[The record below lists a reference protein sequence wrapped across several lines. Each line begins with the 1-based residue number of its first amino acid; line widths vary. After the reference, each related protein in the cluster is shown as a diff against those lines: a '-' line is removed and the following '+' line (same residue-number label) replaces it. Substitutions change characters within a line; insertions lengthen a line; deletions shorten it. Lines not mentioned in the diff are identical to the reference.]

1 MSLFHEL
8 LQNYY
13 NAKCPL
19 DCQTVIYKDMKYFFA
34 IISFLTEFFMNK
46 LCIYFS
52 SSIVNVPF
60 RVKLWCMFL
69 KDIFAT
75 KLSESRK
82 HGSWR
87 NFFANVVIVIFA
99 IISLKWAFFMD
110 KFCIY
115 LLNLQQKI
123 LHEQTTYYL
132 WVFLSLSLVFEETPT
147 VKNLRKDEVSKK
159 IESFFILHEDGTKWK
174 CIE

>member
-1 MSLFHEL
+1 MFHRLTLKGTVSIEHSTL
-8 LQNYY
+8 TANVCSYY
-13 NAKCPL
+13 RIITIVCAVSVLCSMLNVPL
-19 DCQTVIYKDMKYFFA
+19 TVKLWYMLYKDIADEVFFFA

-60 RVKLWCMFL
+60 RVKLWYMFL

-110 KFCIY
+110 NFWIY
-115 LLNLQQKI
+115 LLNVQQII
-123 LHEQTTYYL
+123 LHEQTTY
-132 WVFLSLSLVFEETPT
+132 
-147 VKNLRKDEVSKK
+147 
-159 IESFFILHEDGTKWK
+159 
-174 CIE
+174 

>member
-1 MSLFHEL
+1 
-8 LQNYY
+8 
-13 NAKCPL
+13 
-19 DCQTVIYKDMKYFFA
+19 MKYFFA
-34 IISFLTEFFMNK
+34 IIRFLTEFFMNK

-52 SSIVNVPF
+52 SLCSMLNVPLTVKLWYMLYKDIADEVFFCNYKFFWQNSLWTNYVFVPF

-110 KFCIY
+110 NFWIY
-115 LLNLQQKI
+115 LLNLQQII
-123 LHEQTTYYL
+123 LHEHTTY
-132 WVFLSLSLVFEETPT
+132 
-147 VKNLRKDEVSKK
+147 
-159 IESFFILHEDGTKWK
+159 
-174 CIE
+174 